1 MSDQA
6 NLTINEQHSGGEF
19 SRHWLLVLVC
29 AVGIGVGVSSLPFYT
44 QGLFIE
50 AWIADFGWTR
60 AQASLGILASTLAL
74 AAVLPFIGLIVDRYG
89 LVKPVMISLLGL
101 SLAYVLLG
109 MFVQSIATFV
119 VLAMLQAILG
129 SASSPLAYTRAINT
143 VFDKQRGLALG
154 IALSGAGV
162 AATFGPILISNAIA
176 AFGWRGAYFAMAV
189 FTLVVGAVIV
199 IVLSRLSDAKTTETI
214 DAETATRDFKLA
226 KVSRTYWTIM
236 AAIFCLS
243 LGLGGLMIHFVP
255 ILLEVGFTTAEAAKV
270 AGVIGI
276 AVVLGRLLVG
286 FAVDRLFAPRVAIA
300 ILLACISGVVA
311 LALLGSS
318 VAVAAAFV
326 IGFSVGAEVDLIGY
340 LVARYFGIHAYGQIY
355 GRQYATFLIAT
366 GLSPVILGAVRDAT
380 GTYTASLFTAAA
392 FMILSAALFAKLPK
406 FECITT

>member
-1 MSDQA
+1 MSNQK
-6 NLTINEQHSGGEF
+6 TGSEF

-60 AQASLGILASTLAL
+60 AQASLGILGSTLAL
-74 AAVLPFIGLIVDRYG
+74 AAVLPFIGSIVDRYG
-89 LVKPVMISLLGL
+89 LVTPVMISLLGL

-119 VLAMLQAILG
+119 ILAMLQAILG
-129 SASSPLAYTRAINT
+129 SASSPLAYTRAINA
-143 VFDKQRGLALG
+143 VFNKQRGLALG
-154 IALSGAGV
+154 VALSGAGV
-162 AATFGPILISNAIA
+162 AATFGPTLISNAID
-176 AFGWRGAYFAMAV
+176 AFGWRGAYYAMAL

-199 IVLSRLSDAKTTETI
+199 LVLSRLNGAKTAASI
-214 DAETATRDFKLA
+214 DMEAANRDFLVA
-226 KVSRTYWTIM
+226 KASRTYWTIM

-255 ILLEVGFTTAEAAKV
+255 ILLDVGFATNAAVKI

-286 FAVDRLFAPRVAIA
+286 FAVDRIFAPRVAIA
-300 ILLACISGVVA
+300 ILLACISGVLA
-311 LALLGSS
+311 LALLGSV
-318 VAVAAAFV
+318 VAVPAAFV

-340 LVARYFGIHAYGQIY
+340 LVARYFGMHAYGQIY
-355 GRQYATFLIAT
+355 GRQYSTFLIAT

-392 FMILSAALFAKLPK
+392 FMVVSAALFAKLPK
-406 FECITT
+406 FEQ

>member
-1 MSDQA
+1 M
-6 NLTINEQHSGGEF
+6 NEQNSQTIDNKNSNGEF

-60 AQASLGILASTLAL
+60 AQASFGILGSTLAL

-89 LVKPVMISLLGL
+89 LVKPVLISLLGL
-101 SLAYVLLG
+101 SVAYVMLG
-109 MFVQSIATFV
+109 LFVQTITTFV
-119 VLAMLQAILG
+119 ILAILQALLG
-129 SASSPLAYTRAINT
+129 SASSPLAYTRAINS
-143 VFDKQRGLALG
+143 VFERQRGLALG
-154 IALSGAGV
+154 IALSGAGI
-162 AATFGPILISNAIA
+162 AATFGPALVSSAMD
-176 AFGWRGAYFAMAV
+176 AFGWRGAYFAMAL
-189 FTLVVGAVIV
+189 FTAVVGVVIV
-199 IVLSRLSDAKTTETI
+199 MVLSRLSGAKTPVTI
-214 DAETATRDFKLA
+214 DADAASNDFKIA
-226 KVSRTYWTIM
+226 KASRPYWIIM

-255 ILLEVGFTTAEAAKV
+255 ILLEMDFTTSNAAKI

-286 FAVDRLFAPRVAIA
+286 FAVDRIFAPRVAIA
-300 ILLACISGVVA
+300 ILFACVCGVLALATLGSVVA
-311 LALLGSS
+311 
-318 VAVAAAFV
+318 VPAAFV

-340 LVARYFGIHAYGQIY
+340 LVARYFGINAYGQIY

-380 GTYTASLFTAAA
+380 GNYTASLFTAAA
-392 FMILSAALFAKLPK
+392 FMVLSASLFAKLPK
-406 FECITT
+406 FEQ

>member
-1 MSDQA
+1 MSNQK
-6 NLTINEQHSGGEF
+6 TGSEF

-60 AQASLGILASTLAL
+60 AQASLGILGSTLAL
-74 AAVLPFIGLIVDRYG
+74 AAVLPFIGSIVDRYG
-89 LVKPVMISLLGL
+89 LVTPVMISLLGL

-119 VLAMLQAILG
+119 ILAMLQAILG
-129 SASSPLAYTRAINT
+129 SASSPLAYTRAINA
-143 VFDKQRGLALG
+143 VFNKQRGLALG
-154 IALSGAGV
+154 VALSGAGV
-162 AATFGPILISNAIA
+162 AATFGPTLISNAIDV
-176 AFGWRGAYFAMAV
+176 FGWRGAYYAMAL

-199 IVLSRLSDAKTTETI
+199 LVLSRLNGAKTEASI
-214 DAETATRDFKLA
+214 DMEAANRDFLVA
-226 KVSRTYWTIM
+226 KASRTYWTIM

-255 ILLEVGFTTAEAAKV
+255 ILLDVGFATNAAVKI

-286 FAVDRLFAPRVAIA
+286 FAVDRIFAPRVAIA
-300 ILLACISGVVA
+300 ILLACISGVLA
-311 LALLGSS
+311 LALLGSV
-318 VAVAAAFV
+318 VAVPAAFV

-340 LVARYFGIHAYGQIY
+340 LVARYFGMHAYGQIY
-355 GRQYATFLIAT
+355 GRQYSTFLIAT

-392 FMILSAALFAKLPK
+392 FMVISAALFAKLPK
-406 FECITT
+406 FEQ

>member
-1 MSDQA
+1 MSNQK
-6 NLTINEQHSGGEF
+6 TGSEF

-60 AQASLGILASTLAL
+60 AQASLGILGSTLAL
-74 AAVLPFIGLIVDRYG
+74 AAALPFIGSIVDRYG
-89 LVKPVMISLLGL
+89 LVTPVMISLLGL

-119 VLAMLQAILG
+119 ILAMLQAILG
-129 SASSPLAYTRAINT
+129 SASSPLAYTRAINA
-143 VFDKQRGLALG
+143 VFNKQRGLALG
-154 IALSGAGV
+154 VALSGAGV
-162 AATFGPILISNAIA
+162 AATFGPTLISNAID
-176 AFGWRGAYFAMAV
+176 AFGWRGAYYAMAL

-199 IVLSRLSDAKTTETI
+199 LVLARLNGAKTAANI
-214 DAETATRDFKLA
+214 DMEAAKRDFLVA
-226 KVSRTYWTIM
+226 KSSRTYWTIM

-255 ILLEVGFTTAEAAKV
+255 ILLDVGFATNAAVKI
-270 AGVIGI
+270 AGVVGI

-286 FAVDRLFAPRVAIA
+286 FAVDRIFAPRVAIA
-300 ILLACISGVVA
+300 ILLACISGVLA
-311 LALLGSS
+311 LALLGSV
-318 VAVAAAFV
+318 VAVPAAFV

-340 LVARYFGIHAYGQIY
+340 LVARYFGMHAYGQIY
-355 GRQYATFLIAT
+355 GRQYSTFLIAT

-380 GTYTASLFTAAA
+380 GTYTASLFTATA
-392 FMILSAALFAKLPK
+392 FMAISAALFAKLPK
-406 FECITT
+406 FEQ

>member
-1 MSDQA
+1 MSNQK
-6 NLTINEQHSGGEF
+6 TGSEF

-60 AQASLGILASTLAL
+60 AQASLGILGSTLAL
-74 AAVLPFIGLIVDRYG
+74 AAVLPFIGSIVDRYG
-89 LVKPVMISLLGL
+89 LVTPVMISLLGL

-119 VLAMLQAILG
+119 ILAMLQAILG
-129 SASSPLAYTRAINT
+129 SASSPLAYTRAINA
-143 VFDKQRGLALG
+143 VFNKQRGLALG
-154 IALSGAGV
+154 VALSGAGV
-162 AATFGPILISNAIA
+162 AATFGPTLISNAID
-176 AFGWRGAYFAMAV
+176 AFGWRGAYYAMAL

-199 IVLSRLSDAKTTETI
+199 LVLSRLNGAKTEASI
-214 DAETATRDFKLA
+214 DMEAANRDFLVA
-226 KVSRTYWTIM
+226 KASRTYWTIM

-255 ILLEVGFTTAEAAKV
+255 ILLDVGFATNAAVKI

-286 FAVDRLFAPRVAIA
+286 FAVDRIFAPRVAIA
-300 ILLACISGVVA
+300 ILLACISGVLA
-311 LALLGSS
+311 LALLGSV
-318 VAVAAAFV
+318 VAVPAAFV

-340 LVARYFGIHAYGQIY
+340 LVARYFGMHAYGQIY
-355 GRQYATFLIAT
+355 GRQYSTFLIAT

-392 FMILSAALFAKLPK
+392 FMIISAALFAKLPK
-406 FECITT
+406 FDQ

>member
-1 MSDQA
+1 M
-6 NLTINEQHSGGEF
+6 
-19 SRHWLLVLVC
+19 LVC

-60 AQASLGILASTLAL
+60 AQASLGILGSTLAL
-74 AAVLPFIGLIVDRYG
+74 AAVLPFIGSIVDRYG
-89 LVKPVMISLLGL
+89 LVTPVMISLLGL

-129 SASSPLAYTRAINT
+129 SASSPLAYTRAINA
-143 VFDKQRGLALG
+143 VFNKQRGLALG
-154 IALSGAGV
+154 VALSGAGV
-162 AATFGPILISNAIA
+162 AATFGPTLISNAID
-176 AFGWRGAYFAMAV
+176 AFGWRGAYYAMAL

-199 IVLSRLSDAKTTETI
+199 LVLSRLNGAKTAASI
-214 DAETATRDFKLA
+214 DMEAANRDFLVA
-226 KVSRTYWTIM
+226 KASRTYWTIM

-255 ILLEVGFTTAEAAKV
+255 ILLDVGFATNAAVKI

-286 FAVDRLFAPRVAIA
+286 FAVDRIFAPRVAIA
-300 ILLACISGVVA
+300 ILLACISGVLA
-311 LALLGSS
+311 LALLGSV
-318 VAVAAAFV
+318 VAVPAAFV

-340 LVARYFGIHAYGQIY
+340 LVARYFGMHAYGQIY
-355 GRQYATFLIAT
+355 GRQYSTFLIAT

-380 GTYTASLFTAAA
+380 GTYTASLITAAA
-392 FMILSAALFAKLPK
+392 FMVISAALFAKLPK
-406 FECITT
+406 FEQ

>member
-1 MSDQA
+1 MSNQQ
-6 NLTINEQHSGGEF
+6 NQIINDHNTGGEF

-29 AVGIGVGVSSLPFYT
+29 AAGIGVGVSALPFYT

-60 AQASLGILASTLAL
+60 AQASLGILGSTLAL
-74 AAVLPFIGLIVDRYG
+74 AAVLPFIGSIVDRYG
-89 LVKPVMISLLGL
+89 LVTPVMISLLGL
-101 SLAYVLLG
+101 SAAYVLLG
-109 MFVQSIATFV
+109 LFVQSIATFV
-119 VLAMLQAILG
+119 ILAMLQAILG

-143 VFDKQRGLALG
+143 VFNKQRGLALG
-154 IALSGAGV
+154 VALSGAGV
-162 AATFGPILISNAIA
+162 AATFGPTLISNAID
-176 AFGWRGAYFAMAV
+176 AFGWRGAYFAMAL

-199 IVLSRLSDAKTTETI
+199 IVLSRLNGAKTPKNIDTE
-214 DAETATRDFKLA
+214 AASKDFKIA
-226 KVSRTYWTIM
+226 KASRTYWTIM

-255 ILLEVGFTTAEAAKV
+255 ILLDLGLPTSAAVKI

-286 FAVDRLFAPRVAIA
+286 FAVDRIFAPWVAIA
-300 ILLACISGVVA
+300 ILFTCICGVLA
-311 LALLGSS
+311 LALLGST
-318 VAVAAAFV
+318 VAVPAAFV

-355 GRQYATFLIAT
+355 GRQYSAFLIAT

-380 GTYTASLFTAAA
+380 GTYTASLFIAAA
-392 FMILSAALFAKLPK
+392 FMIVSAALFAKLPK
-406 FECITT
+406 FDR

>member
-1 MSDQA
+1 MSNQK
-6 NLTINEQHSGGEF
+6 TGSEF

-60 AQASLGILASTLAL
+60 AQASLGILGSTLAL
-74 AAVLPFIGLIVDRYG
+74 AAVLPFIGSIVDRYG
-89 LVKPVMISLLGL
+89 LVTPVMISLLGL

-109 MFVQSIATFV
+109 MFVQSIASFV
-119 VLAMLQAILG
+119 ILAMLQAILG
-129 SASSPLAYTRAINT
+129 SASSPLAYTRAINA
-143 VFDKQRGLALG
+143 VFNKQRGLALG
-154 IALSGAGV
+154 VALSGAGV
-162 AATFGPILISNAIA
+162 AATFGPTLISNAID
-176 AFGWRGAYFAMAV
+176 AFGWRGAYYAMAL
-189 FTLVVGAVIV
+189 FTLVVGAVI
-199 IVLSRLSDAKTTETI
+199 ILVLSRLNGAKTAVNI
-214 DAETATRDFKLA
+214 DMEAANRDFLVA
-226 KVSRTYWTIM
+226 KASRTYWTIM

-255 ILLEVGFTTAEAAKV
+255 ILLDVGFATNAAVKI

-286 FAVDRLFAPRVAIA
+286 FAVDRIFAPRVAIA
-300 ILLACISGVVA
+300 ILLACISGVLA
-311 LALLGSS
+311 LALLGSV
-318 VAVAAAFV
+318 VAVPAAFV

-340 LVARYFGIHAYGQIY
+340 LVARYFGMHAYGQIY
-355 GRQYATFLIAT
+355 GRQYSTFLIAT

-392 FMILSAALFAKLPK
+392 FMVISAALFAKLPK
-406 FECITT
+406 FEQ

>member
-1 MSDQA
+1 MSNQK
-6 NLTINEQHSGGEF
+6 TGSEF

-60 AQASLGILASTLAL
+60 AQASLGIVGSTLAL
-74 AAVLPFIGLIVDRYG
+74 AAVLPVIGSIVDRYG
-89 LVKPVMISLLGL
+89 WVTPVMISLLGL

-119 VLAMLQAILG
+119 ILAMLQAILG
-129 SASSPLAYTRAINT
+129 SASSPLAYTRAINA
-143 VFDKQRGLALG
+143 VFNKQRGLALG
-154 IALSGAGV
+154 VALSGAGV
-162 AATFGPILISNAIA
+162 AATFGPTLISNAID
-176 AFGWRGAYFAMAV
+176 AFGWRGAYYAMAL
-189 FTLVVGAVIV
+189 FTLVVGAVI
-199 IVLSRLSDAKTTETI
+199 ILVLSRLNGAKTAVNI
-214 DAETATRDFKLA
+214 DMEAANRDFLVA
-226 KVSRTYWTIM
+226 KASRTYWTIM

-255 ILLEVGFTTAEAAKV
+255 ILLDVGFATNAAVKI

-286 FAVDRLFAPRVAIA
+286 FAVDRIFAPRVAIA
-300 ILLACISGVVA
+300 ILLACISGVLA
-311 LALLGSS
+311 LALLGSV
-318 VAVAAAFV
+318 VAVPAAFV

-340 LVARYFGIHAYGQIY
+340 LVARYFGMHAYGQIY
-355 GRQYATFLIAT
+355 GRQYSTFLIAT

-392 FMILSAALFAKLPK
+392 FMVISAALFAKLPK
-406 FECITT
+406 FEQ

>member
-1 MSDQA
+1 MSTSNQQ
-6 NLTINEQHSGGEF
+6 NQIINDHNTGGEF

-29 AVGIGVGVSSLPFYT
+29 AAGIGVGVSALPFYT

-60 AQASLGILASTLAL
+60 AQASLGILGSTLAL
-74 AAVLPFIGLIVDRYG
+74 AAVLPFIGSIVDRYG
-89 LVKPVMISLLGL
+89 LVTPVMISLLGL
-101 SLAYVLLG
+101 SAAYVLLG
-109 MFVQSIATFV
+109 LFVQSIATFV
-119 VLAMLQAILG
+119 ILAMLQAILG

-143 VFDKQRGLALG
+143 VFNKQRGLALG
-154 IALSGAGV
+154 VALSGAGV
-162 AATFGPILISNAIA
+162 AATFGPTLISNAID
-176 AFGWRGAYFAMAV
+176 AFGWRGAYFAMAL

-199 IVLSRLSDAKTTETI
+199 IVLSRLNGAKTPENIDTE
-214 DAETATRDFKLA
+214 AASKDFKIA
-226 KVSRTYWTIM
+226 KASRTYWTIM

-255 ILLEVGFTTAEAAKV
+255 ILLDLGLTTSAAVKI

-286 FAVDRLFAPRVAIA
+286 FAVDRIFAPWVAIA
-300 ILLACISGVVA
+300 ILFTCICGILA
-311 LALLGSS
+311 LALLGST
-318 VAVAAAFV
+318 VAVPAAFV

-355 GRQYATFLIAT
+355 GRQYSAFLIAT

-380 GTYTASLFTAAA
+380 GTYTASLFIAAA
-392 FMILSAALFAKLPK
+392 FMIVSAALFAKLPK
-406 FECITT
+406 FDR

>member
-1 MSDQA
+1 MSNQQ
-6 NLTINEQHSGGEF
+6 NQIINDHNTGGEF

-29 AVGIGVGVSSLPFYT
+29 AAGIGVGVSALPFYT

-60 AQASLGILASTLAL
+60 AQASLGILGSTLAL
-74 AAVLPFIGLIVDRYG
+74 AAVLPFIGSIVDRYG
-89 LVKPVMISLLGL
+89 LVTPVMISLLGL
-101 SLAYVLLG
+101 SAAYVLLG
-109 MFVQSIATFV
+109 LFVQSIATFV
-119 VLAMLQAILG
+119 ILAMLQAILG

-143 VFDKQRGLALG
+143 VFNKQRGLALG
-154 IALSGAGV
+154 VALSGAGV
-162 AATFGPILISNAIA
+162 AATFGPTLISNAID
-176 AFGWRGAYFAMAV
+176 AFGWRGAYFAMAL

-199 IVLSRLSDAKTTETI
+199 IVLSRLNGAKTPENIDTE
-214 DAETATRDFKLA
+214 AASKDFKIA
-226 KVSRTYWTIM
+226 KASRTYWTIM

-255 ILLEVGFTTAEAAKV
+255 ILLDLGLPTSAAVKI

-286 FAVDRLFAPRVAIA
+286 FAVDRIFAPWVAIA
-300 ILLACISGVVA
+300 ILFTCICGVLA
-311 LALLGSS
+311 LALLGST
-318 VAVAAAFV
+318 VAVPAAFV

-355 GRQYATFLIAT
+355 GRQYSAFLIAT

-380 GTYTASLFTAAA
+380 GTYTASLFIAAA
-392 FMILSAALFAKLPK
+392 FMIVSAALFAKLPK
-406 FECITT
+406 FDR

>member
-1 MSDQA
+1 MSNQQ
-6 NLTINEQHSGGEF
+6 NQIINDHNTGGEF

-29 AVGIGVGVSSLPFYT
+29 AAGIGVGVSALPFYT

-60 AQASLGILASTLAL
+60 AQASLGILGSTLAL
-74 AAVLPFIGLIVDRYG
+74 AAVLPFIGSIVDRYG
-89 LVKPVMISLLGL
+89 LVTPVMISLLGL
-101 SLAYVLLG
+101 SAAYVLLG
-109 MFVQSIATFV
+109 LFVQSIATFV
-119 VLAMLQAILG
+119 ILAMLQAILG

-143 VFDKQRGLALG
+143 VFNKQRGLALG
-154 IALSGAGV
+154 VALSGAGV
-162 AATFGPILISNAIA
+162 AATFGPTLISNAID
-176 AFGWRGAYFAMAV
+176 AFGWRGAYFAMAL

-199 IVLSRLSDAKTTETI
+199 IVLSRLNGAKTPENIDTE
-214 DAETATRDFKLA
+214 AASKDFKIA
-226 KVSRTYWTIM
+226 KASRTYWTIM

-255 ILLEVGFTTAEAAKV
+255 ILLDLGLPTSAAVKI

-286 FAVDRLFAPRVAIA
+286 FAVDRIFAPWVAIA
-300 ILLACISGVVA
+300 ILFTCICGILA
-311 LALLGSS
+311 LALLGST
-318 VAVAAAFV
+318 VAVPAAFV

-355 GRQYATFLIAT
+355 GRQYSAFLIAT

-380 GTYTASLFTAAA
+380 GTYTASLFIAAA
-392 FMILSAALFAKLPK
+392 FMIVSAALFAKLPK
-406 FECITT
+406 FDR

>member
-1 MSDQA
+1 MSSRESQEINDQ
-6 NLTINEQHSGGEF
+6 NTGSEF
-19 SRHWLLVLVC
+19 SHHWLLVLVC
-29 AVGIGVGVSSLPFYT
+29 AVGIGVGVSALPFYT

-60 AQASLGILASTLAL
+60 AQASLGILGSTLAL
-74 AAVLPFIGLIVDRYG
+74 AAVLPFIGSIVDRYG
-89 LVKPVMISLLGL
+89 LVTPVMISLLGL
-101 SLAYVLLG
+101 SVAYVLLG
-109 MFVQSIATFV
+109 LFVQSIATFV
-119 VLAMLQAILG
+119 MLAMLQAILG

-154 IALSGAGV
+154 VALSGAGL
-162 AATFGPILISNAIA
+162 AATFGPTLISNAID
-176 AFGWRGAYFAMAV
+176 AFGWRGAYYAMAL

-199 IVLSRLSDAKTTETI
+199 IVLSRLKGASASTNIDTE
-214 DAETATRDFKLA
+214 AASEDFKIA
-226 KVSRTYWTIM
+226 KASRTYWTIM

-255 ILLEVGFTTAEAAKV
+255 ILLDVGFTTDAAVKI

-276 AVVLGRLLVG
+276 AVILGRLLVG
-286 FAVDRLFAPRVAIA
+286 FAVDRIFAPRVAIA
-300 ILLACISGVVA
+300 ILFACICGVLA
-311 LALLGSS
+311 LALLGSA
-318 VAVAAAFV
+318 VAVPAAFV

-355 GRQYATFLIAT
+355 GRQYSTFLIAT

-392 FMILSAALFAKLPK
+392 FMIVSAALFAKLPK
-406 FECITT
+406 FDQQ

>member
-1 MSDQA
+1 MSNQK
-6 NLTINEQHSGGEF
+6 TSSEF

-60 AQASLGILASTLAL
+60 AQASLGILGSTLAL
-74 AAVLPFIGLIVDRYG
+74 AAVLPFIGSIVDRYG
-89 LVKPVMISLLGL
+89 LVTPVMISLLGL

-119 VLAMLQAILG
+119 ILAMLQAILG
-129 SASSPLAYTRAINT
+129 SASSPLAYTRAINA
-143 VFDKQRGLALG
+143 VFNKQRGLALG
-154 IALSGAGV
+154 VALSGAGV
-162 AATFGPILISNAIA
+162 AATFGPTLISNAID
-176 AFGWRGAYFAMAV
+176 AFGWRGAYYAMAL

-199 IVLSRLSDAKTTETI
+199 LVLSRLNGAKTAANI
-214 DAETATRDFKLA
+214 DMEAAKRDFLVA
-226 KVSRTYWTIM
+226 KSSRTYWTIM

-255 ILLEVGFTTAEAAKV
+255 ILLDVGFATNAAVKI

-286 FAVDRLFAPRVAIA
+286 FAVDRIFAPRVAIA
-300 ILLACISGVVA
+300 ILLACISGVLA
-311 LALLGSS
+311 LALLGSV
-318 VAVAAAFV
+318 VAVPAAFV

-340 LVARYFGIHAYGQIY
+340 LVARYFGMHAYGQIY
-355 GRQYATFLIAT
+355 GRQYSTFLIAT

-392 FMILSAALFAKLPK
+392 FMVISAALFAKLPK
-406 FECITT
+406 FEQ

>member
-1 MSDQA
+1 MSNQK
-6 NLTINEQHSGGEF
+6 TGSEF

-60 AQASLGILASTLAL
+60 AQASLGILGSTLAL
-74 AAVLPFIGLIVDRYG
+74 AAVLPFIGSIVDRYG
-89 LVKPVMISLLGL
+89 LVTPVMISLLGL

-119 VLAMLQAILG
+119 ILAMLQAILG
-129 SASSPLAYTRAINT
+129 SASSPLAYTRAINA
-143 VFDKQRGLALG
+143 VFNKQRGLALG
-154 IALSGAGV
+154 VALSGAGV
-162 AATFGPILISNAIA
+162 AATFGPTLISNAID
-176 AFGWRGAYFAMAV
+176 AFGWRGAYYAMAL

-199 IVLSRLSDAKTTETI
+199 LVLSRLNGAKTAASI
-214 DAETATRDFKLA
+214 DMEAANRDFLVA
-226 KVSRTYWTIM
+226 KASRTYWTIM

-255 ILLEVGFTTAEAAKV
+255 ILLDVGFATNAAVKI

-286 FAVDRLFAPRVAIA
+286 FAVDRIFAPRVAIA
-300 ILLACISGVVA
+300 ILLACISGVLA
-311 LALLGSS
+311 LALLGSV
-318 VAVAAAFV
+318 VAVPAAFV

-340 LVARYFGIHAYGQIY
+340 LVARYFGMHAYGQIY
-355 GRQYATFLIAT
+355 GRQYSTFLIAT

-392 FMILSAALFAKLPK
+392 FMVISVALFAKLPK
-406 FECITT
+406 FEQ

>member
-1 MSDQA
+1 MSNQK
-6 NLTINEQHSGGEF
+6 TGSEF

-60 AQASLGILASTLAL
+60 AQASLGILGSTLAL
-74 AAVLPFIGLIVDRYG
+74 AAVLPFIGSIVDRYG
-89 LVKPVMISLLGL
+89 LVTPVMISLLGL

-119 VLAMLQAILG
+119 ILAMLQAILG
-129 SASSPLAYTRAINT
+129 SASSPLAYTRAINA
-143 VFDKQRGLALG
+143 VFNKQRGLALG
-154 IALSGAGV
+154 VALSGAGV
-162 AATFGPILISNAIA
+162 AATFGPTLISNAID
-176 AFGWRGAYFAMAV
+176 AFGWRGAYYAMAL

-199 IVLSRLSDAKTTETI
+199 LVLSRLNGAKTEASI
-214 DAETATRDFKLA
+214 DMEAANRDFLVA
-226 KVSRTYWTIM
+226 KASRTYWTIM

-255 ILLEVGFTTAEAAKV
+255 ILLDVGFTTNAAVKI

-286 FAVDRLFAPRVAIA
+286 FAVDRIFAPRVAIA
-300 ILLACISGVVA
+300 ILLACISGVLA
-311 LALLGSS
+311 LALLGSV
-318 VAVAAAFV
+318 VAVPAAFV

-340 LVARYFGIHAYGQIY
+340 LVARYFGMHAYGQIY
-355 GRQYATFLIAT
+355 GRQYSTFLIAT

-392 FMILSAALFAKLPK
+392 FMVISAALFAKLPK
-406 FECITT
+406 FDQ

>member
-1 MSDQA
+1 MSNQK
-6 NLTINEQHSGGEF
+6 TGSEF

-60 AQASLGILASTLAL
+60 AQASLGILGSTLAL
-74 AAVLPFIGLIVDRYG
+74 AAVLPFIGSIVDRYG
-89 LVKPVMISLLGL
+89 LVTPVMISLLGL

-119 VLAMLQAILG
+119 ILAMLQAILG
-129 SASSPLAYTRAINT
+129 SASSPLAYTRAINA
-143 VFDKQRGLALG
+143 VFNKQRGLALG
-154 IALSGAGV
+154 VALSGAGV
-162 AATFGPILISNAIA
+162 AATFGPTLISNAID
-176 AFGWRGAYFAMAV
+176 AFGWRGAYYAMAL

-199 IVLSRLSDAKTTETI
+199 LVLSRLNGAKTEASI
-214 DAETATRDFKLA
+214 DMEAANRDFLVA
-226 KVSRTYWTIM
+226 KASRTYWTIM

-255 ILLEVGFTTAEAAKV
+255 ILLDVGFTTNAAVKI

-286 FAVDRLFAPRVAIA
+286 FAVDRIFAPRVAIA
-300 ILLACISGVVA
+300 ILLACISGVLA
-311 LALLGSS
+311 LALLGSV
-318 VAVAAAFV
+318 VAVPAAFV

-340 LVARYFGIHAYGQIY
+340 LVARYFGMHAYGQIY
-355 GRQYATFLIAT
+355 GRQYSTFLIAT

-392 FMILSAALFAKLPK
+392 FMIISAALFAKLPK
-406 FECITT
+406 FEQ

>member
-1 MSDQA
+1 MSNQK
-6 NLTINEQHSGGEF
+6 TGSEF

-60 AQASLGILASTLAL
+60 AQASLGILGSTLAL
-74 AAVLPFIGLIVDRYG
+74 AAVLPFIGSIVDRYG
-89 LVKPVMISLLGL
+89 LVTPVMISLLGL

-119 VLAMLQAILG
+119 ILAMLQAILG
-129 SASSPLAYTRAINT
+129 SASSPLAYTRAINA
-143 VFDKQRGLALG
+143 VFNKQRGLALG
-154 IALSGAGV
+154 VALSGAGV
-162 AATFGPILISNAIA
+162 AATFGPTLISNAID
-176 AFGWRGAYFAMAV
+176 AFGWRGAYYAMAL
-189 FTLVVGAVIV
+189 FTLVVGAVI
-199 IVLSRLSDAKTTETI
+199 ILVLSRLNGAKTAVNI
-214 DAETATRDFKLA
+214 DMEAANRDFLVA
-226 KVSRTYWTIM
+226 KASRTYWTIM

-255 ILLEVGFTTAEAAKV
+255 ILLDVGFATNAAVKI

-286 FAVDRLFAPRVAIA
+286 FAVDRIFAPRVAIA
-300 ILLACISGVVA
+300 ILLACISGVLA
-311 LALLGSS
+311 LALLGSV
-318 VAVAAAFV
+318 VAVPAAFV

-340 LVARYFGIHAYGQIY
+340 LVARYFGMHAYGQIY
-355 GRQYATFLIAT
+355 GRQYSTFLIVT

-392 FMILSAALFAKLPK
+392 FMVISAALFAKLPK
-406 FECITT
+406 FEQ

>member
-1 MSDQA
+1 MSNQK
-6 NLTINEQHSGGEF
+6 TGSEF

-60 AQASLGILASTLAL
+60 AQASLGILGSTLAL
-74 AAVLPFIGLIVDRYG
+74 AAVLPFIGSIVDRYG
-89 LVKPVMISLLGL
+89 LVTPVMISLLGL

-119 VLAMLQAILG
+119 ILAMLQAILG
-129 SASSPLAYTRAINT
+129 SASSPLAYTRAINA
-143 VFDKQRGLALG
+143 VFNKQRGLALG
-154 IALSGAGV
+154 VALSGAGV
-162 AATFGPILISNAIA
+162 AATFGPTLISNAID
-176 AFGWRGAYFAMAV
+176 AFGWRGAYYAMAL
-189 FTLVVGAVIV
+189 FTLVVGAVI
-199 IVLSRLSDAKTTETI
+199 ILVLSRLNGAKTAVNI
-214 DAETATRDFKLA
+214 DMEAANRDFLVA
-226 KVSRTYWTIM
+226 KASRTYWTIV

-255 ILLEVGFTTAEAAKV
+255 ILLDVGFATNAAVKI

-286 FAVDRLFAPRVAIA
+286 FAVDRIFAPRVAIA
-300 ILLACISGVVA
+300 ILLACISGVLA
-311 LALLGSS
+311 LALLGSV
-318 VAVAAAFV
+318 VAVPAAFV

-340 LVARYFGIHAYGQIY
+340 LVARYFGMHAYGQIY
-355 GRQYATFLIAT
+355 GRQYSTFLIAT

-392 FMILSAALFAKLPK
+392 FMVISAALFAKLPK
-406 FECITT
+406 FEQ

>member
-1 MSDQA
+1 MSNQK
-6 NLTINEQHSGGEF
+6 TGSEF

-60 AQASLGILASTLAL
+60 AQASLGILGSTLAL
-74 AAVLPFIGLIVDRYG
+74 AAVLPFIGSIVDRYG
-89 LVKPVMISLLGL
+89 LVTPVMISLLGL

-119 VLAMLQAILG
+119 ILAMLQAILG
-129 SASSPLAYTRAINT
+129 SASSPLAYTRAINA
-143 VFDKQRGLALG
+143 VFNKQRGLALG
-154 IALSGAGV
+154 VALSGAGV
-162 AATFGPILISNAIA
+162 AATFGPTLISNAID
-176 AFGWRGAYFAMAV
+176 AFGWRGAYYAMAL
-189 FTLVVGAVIV
+189 FTLVVGAVI
-199 IVLSRLSDAKTTETI
+199 ILVLSRLNGAKTAVNI
-214 DAETATRDFKLA
+214 DMEAANRDFLVA
-226 KVSRTYWTIM
+226 KASRTYWTIM
-236 AAIFCLS
+236 AAIFFLS

-255 ILLEVGFTTAEAAKV
+255 ILLDVGFPTNAAVKI

-286 FAVDRLFAPRVAIA
+286 FAVDRIFAPRVAIA
-300 ILLACISGVVA
+300 ILLACISGVLA
-311 LALLGSS
+311 LALLGSV
-318 VAVAAAFV
+318 VAVPAAFV

-340 LVARYFGIHAYGQIY
+340 LVARYFGMHAYGQIY
-355 GRQYATFLIAT
+355 GRQYSTFLIAT

-392 FMILSAALFAKLPK
+392 FMVISAALFAKLPK
-406 FECITT
+406 FEQ

>member
-1 MSDQA
+1 MSNQK
-6 NLTINEQHSGGEF
+6 TGSEF

-60 AQASLGILASTLAL
+60 AQASLGILGSTLAL
-74 AAVLPFIGLIVDRYG
+74 AAVLPFIGSIVDRYG
-89 LVKPVMISLLGL
+89 LVTPVMISLLGL

-119 VLAMLQAILG
+119 ILAMLQAILG
-129 SASSPLAYTRAINT
+129 SASSPLAYTRAINA
-143 VFDKQRGLALG
+143 VFNKQRGLALG
-154 IALSGAGV
+154 VALSGAGV
-162 AATFGPILISNAIA
+162 AATFGPTLISNAID
-176 AFGWRGAYFAMAV
+176 AFGWRGAYYAMAL

-199 IVLSRLSDAKTTETI
+199 LVLSRLNGAKTAVNNDME
-214 DAETATRDFKLA
+214 AANRDFLVA
-226 KVSRTYWTIM
+226 KASRTYWTIM

-255 ILLEVGFTTAEAAKV
+255 ILLDVGFATNAAVKI

-286 FAVDRLFAPRVAIA
+286 FAVDRIFAPRVAIA
-300 ILLACISGVVA
+300 ILLACISGVLA
-311 LALLGSS
+311 LALLGSV
-318 VAVAAAFV
+318 VAVPAAFV

-340 LVARYFGIHAYGQIY
+340 LVARYFGMHAYGQIY
-355 GRQYATFLIAT
+355 GRQYSTFLIAT

-380 GTYTASLFTAAA
+380 GTYTASLITAAA
-392 FMILSAALFAKLPK
+392 FMVISAALFAKLPK
-406 FECITT
+406 FEQ

>member
-1 MSDQA
+1 MSNQK
-6 NLTINEQHSGGEF
+6 TGSEF

-60 AQASLGILASTLAL
+60 AQASLGILGSTLAL
-74 AAVLPFIGLIVDRYG
+74 AAVLPFIGSIVDRYG
-89 LVKPVMISLLGL
+89 LVTPVMISLLGL

-119 VLAMLQAILG
+119 ILAMLQAILG
-129 SASSPLAYTRAINT
+129 SASSPLAYTRAINA
-143 VFDKQRGLALG
+143 VFNKQRGLALG
-154 IALSGAGV
+154 VALSGAGV
-162 AATFGPILISNAIA
+162 AATFGPTLISNAID
-176 AFGWRGAYFAMAV
+176 AFGWRGAYYAMAL

-199 IVLSRLSDAKTTETI
+199 LVLSRLNGAKTAVNI
-214 DAETATRDFKLA
+214 DMEAANRDFLVA
-226 KVSRTYWTIM
+226 KASRTYWTIM

-255 ILLEVGFTTAEAAKV
+255 ILLDVGFATNAAVKI

-286 FAVDRLFAPRVAIA
+286 FAVDRIFAPRVAIA
-300 ILLACISGVVA
+300 ILLACISGVLA
-311 LALLGSS
+311 LALLGSV
-318 VAVAAAFV
+318 VAVPAAFV

-340 LVARYFGIHAYGQIY
+340 LVARYFGMHAYGQIY
-355 GRQYATFLIAT
+355 GRQYSTFLIAT

-380 GTYTASLFTAAA
+380 GTYTASLCTAAA
-392 FMILSAALFAKLPK
+392 FMVISAALFAKLPK
-406 FECITT
+406 FEQ

>member
-1 MSDQA
+1 MSNQK
-6 NLTINEQHSGGEF
+6 TGSEF

-60 AQASLGILASTLAL
+60 AQASLGILGSTLAL
-74 AAVLPFIGLIVDRYG
+74 AAVLPFIGSIVDRYG
-89 LVKPVMISLLGL
+89 LVTPVMISLLGL

-119 VLAMLQAILG
+119 ILAMLQAILG
-129 SASSPLAYTRAINT
+129 SASSPLAYTRAINA
-143 VFDKQRGLALG
+143 VFNKQRGLALG
-154 IALSGAGV
+154 VALSGAGV
-162 AATFGPILISNAIA
+162 AATFGPTLISNAID
-176 AFGWRGAYFAMAV
+176 AFGWRGAYYAMAL
-189 FTLVVGAVIV
+189 FTLVVGAVI
-199 IVLSRLSDAKTTETI
+199 ILVLSRLNGAKTAVNI
-214 DAETATRDFKLA
+214 DMEAANRDFLVA
-226 KVSRTYWTIM
+226 KASRTYWTIM
-236 AAIFCLS
+236 AAIFFLS

-255 ILLEVGFTTAEAAKV
+255 ILLDVGFATNAAVKI

-286 FAVDRLFAPRVAIA
+286 FAVDRIFASRVAIA
-300 ILLACISGVVA
+300 ILLACISGVLA
-311 LALLGSS
+311 LALLGSV
-318 VAVAAAFV
+318 VAVPAAFV

-340 LVARYFGIHAYGQIY
+340 LVARYFGMHAYGQIY
-355 GRQYATFLIAT
+355 GRQYSTFLIAT

-392 FMILSAALFAKLPK
+392 FMVISAALFAKLPK
-406 FECITT
+406 FEQ